1 MSPEQFPHRVLIAV
15 SGKSAQILTE
25 TLYALIHQEPAFVPT
40 EVHLISTAEG
50 ARHASLNLL
59 GDNGWFLR
67 LCRDYQLDPE
77 IFDASR
83 IHVISDSEGQ
93 ALTDIRSPADNE
105 AAADFITGF
114 IRERTDQ
121 PDAALH
127 VSMAGGRKTMG
138 YYAGYALSLYG
149 RDQDRL
155 SHVLVSEGFEN
166 HPAFYYPTPTRARIE
181 GRNGFDLDASQARVD
196 LANIPFVRLRDEL
209 PEAVRRKSNL
219 LAGRQ
224 SFSAAVNAAE
234 AGRKTHRL
242 TLDLQ
247 QLVFQLDDQ
256 PLEGLGAADLSLL
269 CWMAWRQHQGKDNL
283 RRAELEES
291 GRQLGMEYGRFCEY
305 LQSRDESLMRTAQK
319 QGAAVERKFPELAKS
334 INAMQVGDFSGSG
347 DFEYRRSNLGK
358 RLKAIFG
365 ERTAS
370 QFIPQNFGPY
380 GKAEYGFANFE
391 DHFTVIAPDQL
402 QADHA

>member
-127 VSMAGGRKTMG
+127 VSMAGGRKTM
-138 YYAGYALSLYG
+138 
-149 RDQDRL
+149 
-155 SHVLVSEGFEN
+155 
-166 HPAFYYPTPTRARIE
+166 
-181 GRNGFDLDASQARVD
+181 
-196 LANIPFVRLRDEL
+196 
-209 PEAVRRKSNL
+209 
-219 LAGRQ
+219 
-224 SFSAAVNAAE
+224 
-234 AGRKTHRL
+234 
-242 TLDLQ
+242 TL
-247 QLVFQLDDQ
+247 
-256 PLEGLGAADLSLL
+256 
-269 CWMAWRQHQGKDNL
+269 C
-283 RRAELEES
+283 
-291 GRQLGMEYGRFCEY
+291 
-305 LQSRDESLMRTAQK
+305 
-319 QGAAVERKFPELAKS
+319 QGA
-334 INAMQVGDFSGSG
+334 
-347 DFEYRRSNLGK
+347 RRW
-358 RLKAIFG
+358 
-365 ERTAS
+365 
-370 QFIPQNFGPY
+370 P
-380 GKAEYGFANFE
+380 
-391 DHFTVIAPDQL
+391 APMP
-402 QADHA
+402 